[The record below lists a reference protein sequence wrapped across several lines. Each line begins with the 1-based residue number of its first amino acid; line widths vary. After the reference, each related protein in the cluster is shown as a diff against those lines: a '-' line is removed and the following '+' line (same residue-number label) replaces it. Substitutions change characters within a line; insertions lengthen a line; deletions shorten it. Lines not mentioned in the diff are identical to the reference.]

1 LSLLSMQ
8 NITKSFG
15 GLCANQAVNLTVEK
29 GEIHAL
35 LGENGAGK
43 TTLMNILYGICQA
56 DSGSIDINAAP
67 VRIRS
72 PKEAIAL
79 KIGMVHQHFMLVPT
93 LTVSQ
98 NITLGLKEKGYPF
111 TDRKLV
117 DRKIT
122 DLSDEYGLQIR
133 PSDVIADISVGA
145 RQRVEIIK
153 LLYHA
158 AELLILDEPT
168 AVLTPHEIGNFFNV
182 LGRLKKNGHA
192 VIIITH
198 RIAEVMSIADR
209 VTVLRDG
216 ENVACL
222 GIQETN
228 SSHLSELMIGRRLE
242 PPSGKIHGGVLTSE
256 TPVRLRVKGIS
267 LHGESKKI
275 LDNISLDIRC
285 GEILGLAGVDGNGQK
300 ELAEVLVGIRKSDTG
315 RINIDGRDI
324 SRLGVKKRKGL
335 GIAYVPDDRHHDGLI
350 LDMDVVSNLMLS
362 TYDCLPFSRK
372 KILKTK
378 VCREHAANK
387 ALEYQVKTPGVKA
400 PVRYL
405 SGGNQ
410 QKLILARELDGHPKL
425 IVAYQP
431 TRGLDIGAEEFVHK
445 TLLQQKA
452 KGVSVLLIS
461 VDLEQIMA
469 LSDRIAV
476 IFEGRITG
484 VLKNDGEADLAQ
496 IGLKMAGL
504 TGAVA

>member
-1 LSLLSMQ
+1 MR

-15 GLCANQAVNLTVEK
+15 GRHANKDVNLSVEK

-43 TTLMNILYGICQA
+43 TTLMNILYGMYHA
-56 DSGSIDINAAP
+56 DSGFIDINGAA

-111 TDRKLV
+111 TDRKQV
-117 DRKIT
+117 DRKIAK
-122 DLSDEYGLQIR
+122 LSDEYGLKVR
-133 PSDVIADISVGA
+133 PSDLVADISVGA
-145 RQRVEIIK
+145 RQRVEIVK

-158 AELLILDEPT
+158 ATLLILDEPT
-168 AVLTPHEIGNFFNV
+168 AVLTPHEINNLFNV
-182 LGRLKKNGHA
+182 LRRLKKNGHSI
-192 VIIITH
+192 IIITH

-216 ENVACL
+216 QNVASL
-222 GIQETN
+222 DIVETD

-242 PPSGKIHGGVLTSE
+242 TPSRPTTGSEATSKASL
-256 TPVRLRVKGIS
+256 RLSAKSIS
-267 LHGESKKI
+267 LQGESKKI
-275 LDNISLDIRC
+275 LNNISLGIRC

-300 ELAEVLVGIRKSDTG
+300 ELAEVLVGIRKSDAG
-315 RINIDGRDI
+315 QIVLDGKDI
-324 SRLGVKKRKGL
+324 GRLGVKKRKGL
-335 GIAYVPDDRHHDGLI
+335 GIAYVPDDRQHDGLI
-350 LDMDVVSNLMLS
+350 LDMDVVANLMLS
-362 TYDCLPFSRK
+362 TYDDPPFSRK
-372 KILKTK
+372 NLLQTD
-378 VCREHAANK
+378 VCRENAAK
-387 ALEYQVKTPGVKA
+387 KIRQYQVKTPGGKT

-410 QKLILARELDGHPKL
+410 QKLILARELQGHPKL
-425 IVAYQP
+425 IVACQP

-445 TLLQQKA
+445 ILRQQKDRGA
-452 KGVSVLLIS
+452 SILLIS
-461 VDLEQIMA
+461 VDLDQIMT

-484 VLKNDGEADLAQ
+484 TLKNDGQIDLAQ

-504 TGAVA
+504 TGAAA

>member
-1 LSLLSMQ
+1 MQ
-8 NITKSFG
+8 NITKFFG
-15 GLCANQAVNLTVEK
+15 GLCANRDVDLTVES

-43 TTLMNILYGICQA
+43 TTLMNILYGIYLA
-56 DSGSIDINAAP
+56 DSGTVAIHDQVVA
-67 VRIRS
+67 IRS

-111 TDRKLV
+111 TDRKRV

-122 DLSDEYGLQIR
+122 ALSDEYGLNIR
-133 PSDVIADISVGA
+133 PSDVIADISVGV

-153 LLYHA
+153 LLYHE

-168 AVLTPHEIGNFFNV
+168 AVLTPQEANNLFHV
-182 LGRLKKNGHA
+182 LKRLKANGHS

-198 RIAEVMSIADR
+198 RIAEVMSIADK

-216 ENVACL
+216 KKVATL
-222 GIQETN
+222 DIAEADSN
-228 SSHLSELMIGRRLE
+228 HLSELMIGRRLE
-242 PPSGKIHGGVLTSE
+242 TSLRPTAAEQPQAE
-256 TPVRLRVKGIS
+256 TPLRLVTTGLS
-267 LHGESKKI
+267 LQGESKKI
-275 LDNISLDIRC
+275 LDAVSLEIKQ

-300 ELAEVLVGIRKSDTG
+300 ELAEVLVGIRRADAG
-315 RINIDGRDI
+315 QIVFEGNDI
-324 SRLGVKKRKGL
+324 SHLGVKKRKRL

-350 LDMDVVSNLMLS
+350 LDMDLVANLILAA
-362 TYDCLPFSRK
+362 YDHPPFSRRK
-372 KILKTK
+372 MLQANA
-378 VCREHAANK
+378 CRDHAGNETAR
-387 ALEYQVKTPGVKA
+387 YQVKTPGVKTR
-400 PVRYL
+400 VRYL

-410 QKLILARELDGHPKL
+410 QKLILARELYGHPKL
-425 IVAYQP
+425 IVACQP

-445 TLLQQKA
+445 LLRQQKSR
-452 KGVSVLLIS
+452 GVSVLLIS
-461 VDLEQIMA
+461 ADLEQIMT

-484 VLKNDGEADLAQ
+484 VLQNDGAVDPAQ
-496 IGLKMAGL
+496 IGLKMAGMA
-504 TGAVA
+504 GAAA

>member
-1 LSLLSMQ
+1 MR

-15 GLCANQAVNLTVEK
+15 GLTANKDVHLAVEK

-43 TTLMNILYGICQA
+43 TTLMNILYGLYPA
-56 DSGSIDINAAP
+56 DSGTIEIDGIS

-117 DRKIT
+117 DRKIAG
-122 DLSDEYGLQIR
+122 LSDEYGLKVR

-145 RQRVEIIK
+145 RQRVEIVK
-153 LLYHA
+153 LLYHSA
-158 AELLILDEPT
+158 RLLILDEPT
-168 AVLTPHEIGNFFNV
+168 AVLTPHEINNLFNV
-182 LGRLKKNGHA
+182 LRRLKKNGHS

-198 RIAEVMSIADR
+198 RISEVMSIADR

-216 ENVACL
+216 ENVASL
-222 GIQETN
+222 DIEETGG
-228 SSHLSELMIGRRLE
+228 SHLSQLMIGRRLE
-242 PPSGKIHGGVLTSE
+242 TSPRPTPAENGATADTPP
-256 TPVRLRVKGIS
+256 RLSAKGIT
-267 LHGESKKI
+267 LDGESKKI
-275 LDNISLDIRC
+275 LNNISLDIRC

-300 ELAEVLVGIRKSDTG
+300 ELAEVLVGIRQAD
-315 RINIDGRDI
+315 DGQIVLDGEDI
-324 SRLGVKKRKGL
+324 SRLGVKKRKRL

-350 LDMDVVSNLMLS
+350 LDMDVMANLMLS
-362 TYDCLPFSRK
+362 TYDRAPFSRLNL
-372 KILKTK
+372 LKTR
-378 VCREHAANK
+378 VCGEHAAK
-387 ALEYQVKTPGVKA
+387 KTRQYQVKTPSVKY

-410 QKLILARELDGHPKL
+410 QKLILARELQGHPKL
-425 IVAYQP
+425 IVACQP

-445 TLLQQKA
+445 ILREQRRR
-452 KGVSVLLIS
+452 GVGILLIS
-461 VDLEQIMA
+461 VDLEQIMT

-484 VLKNDGEADLAQ
+484 MLKNDGQADLSQ
-496 IGLKMAGL
+496 IGLKMAGM
-504 TGAVA
+504 TGVAA